1 MDHNIRLHNH
11 HSIYPTNVIII
22 CEGSNDDHRIINSQ
36 EEMNQLLE
44 EVKLYNSENKN
55 QKRIISI

>member
-22 CEGSNDDHRIINSQ
+22 CEGSNDDQRIINYK
-36 EEMNQLLE
+36 EEKNQLLE